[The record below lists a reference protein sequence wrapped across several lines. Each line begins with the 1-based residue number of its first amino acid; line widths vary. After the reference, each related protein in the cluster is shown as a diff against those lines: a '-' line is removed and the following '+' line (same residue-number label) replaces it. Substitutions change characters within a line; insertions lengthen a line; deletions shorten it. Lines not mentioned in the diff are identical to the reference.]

1 MNPYAVCYRYLCK
14 FSYIHSQLL
23 DPYVKISL
31 IIDGKRLK
39 KKKTLVKKRTL
50 DPVWNEAYMFKVPF
64 EKIKDTKIVLA
75 VMDHDRLGKSDLIG
89 QVVVGGSESG
99 AELRHWSDMLSS
111 PRRPIAQWHVLV
123 D

>member
-1 MNPYAVCYRYLCK
+1 M
-14 FSYIHSQLL
+14 
-23 DPYVKISL
+23 
-31 IIDGKRLK
+31 
-39 KKKTLVKKRTL
+39 VKKRTL